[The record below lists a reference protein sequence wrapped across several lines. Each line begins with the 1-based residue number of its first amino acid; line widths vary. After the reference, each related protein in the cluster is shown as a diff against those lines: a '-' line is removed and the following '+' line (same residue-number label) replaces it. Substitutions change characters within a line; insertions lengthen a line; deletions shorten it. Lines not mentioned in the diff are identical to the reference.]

1 MSNKT
6 VLVKAVRND
15 GEVFNY
21 HDSDWGIT
29 SLEGVDFPV
38 IEIFKSNRGYGNGSI
53 ITGKRKQSRQI
64 DIKAQEQN
72 KLNNAED
79 RARAIGFHNS
89 NYTFDLYITY
99 MGVTRIAKD
108 CQLEAAAL
116 PNDNV
121 WKRLNLTVSY
131 LHPESDL
138 LGENSESTNFTDT
151 DPLWHVTRAYA
162 PEGGTLA
169 FGVINHA
176 TSKVLSYLGSEDT
189 FIHVSLEATGLV
201 QGVKVSIGDVSV
213 TVNVTL
219 GTEDVMEIDSEA
231 KTVKVNGIDVPPAN
245 YNGEQ
250 LPKLMLRYGDN
261 VVSVEDATDEGNTA
275 FDAQVTY
282 IGRYGGL

>member
-21 HDSDWGIT
+21 HDSDWGII

-64 DIKAQEQN
+64 NIKAQEQN

-89 NYTFDLYITY
+89 NYTFDLHITY

-108 CQLEAAAL
+108 CQLEAASL

-151 DPLWHVTRAYA
+151 DPLWHVTRAYS
-162 PEGGTLA
+162 PGGGTLA
-169 FGVINHA
+169 FGVINHT
-176 TSKVLSYLGSEDT
+176 TSKIINYLGSEDT
-189 FIHVSLEATGLV
+189 YIHVRVEATGLV
-201 QGVKVSIGDVSV
+201 EGMNIEINGVKMHVEVTMTEGDLL
-213 TVNVTL
+213 N
-219 GTEDVMEIDSEA
+219 IDSET
-231 KTVKVNGIDVPPAN
+231 KTVRLNGEDVAPAL
-245 YNGEQ
+245 YDGEQ
-250 LPKLMLRYGDN
+250 LPKLILTYGDN
-261 VVSVEDATDEGNTA
+261 TVKVEADDEGNTA
-275 FDAQVTY
+275 YGADLIYV
-282 IGRYGGL
+282 GRYGGL

>member
-108 CQLEAAAL
+108 CQLEAASL

-151 DPLWHVTRAYA
+151 DPLWHVTRAYV

-169 FGVINHA
+169 FGVINHS
-176 TSKVLSYLGSEDT
+176 TSKVINYLGSEDT
-189 FIHVSLEATGLV
+189 YVHVTVEATGLV
-201 QGVKVSIGDVSV
+201 EGMNIEINGVNMHIDV
-213 TVNVTL
+213 TM
-219 GTEDVMEIDSEA
+219 TEGEKLDVDSET
-231 KTVKVNGIDVPPAN
+231 KTVKLNGEDVAPAN

-250 LPKLMLRYGDN
+250 LPKLILTYGDN
-261 VVSVEDATDEGNTA
+261 TVKVEADDGGNTA
-275 FDAQVTY
+275 YNANLTY

>member
-38 IEIFKSNRGYGNGSI
+38 IEIFKLNRGYGNGSI

-108 CQLEAAAL
+108 CQLEAASL

-151 DPLWHVTRAYA
+151 DPLWHVTRAYV

-169 FGVINHA
+169 FGVINHS
-176 TSKVLSYLGSEDT
+176 TSKVINYLGSEDT
-189 FIHVSLEATGLV
+189 YVHVTVEATGLV
-201 QGVKVSIGDVSV
+201 EGMNIEINGVNMHIDV
-213 TVNVTL
+213 TM
-219 GTEDVMEIDSEA
+219 TEGEKLDVDSET
-231 KTVKVNGIDVPPAN
+231 KTVKLNGEDVAPAN

-250 LPKLMLRYGDN
+250 LPKLILTYGDN
-261 VVSVEDATDEGNTA
+261 TVKVEADDGGNTA
-275 FDAQVTY
+275 YNANLTY